1 MSKKKQTFIRATALF
16 LCAIMLLSLVIVA
29 FQL

>member
-1 MSKKKQTFIRATALF
+1 MSKRKQTFIRATALF
-16 LCAIMLLSLVIVA
+16 LCAIMLLSLVIVG